1 MEKGAGMAETK
12 QLPADELL
20 RLVEQSSLRD
30 DLPEVQIGDIVRVY
44 FRIVEGN
51 NERVQPF
58 QGTVIAL
65 TGGGTNRMMRVR
77 RIASHG
83 IGVERV
89 FPLNSPRI
97 EKIEIL
103 RHSKVRRAKLF
114 FLRERTGKKAR
125 LKQRY
130 D

>member
-1 MEKGAGMAETK
+1 MS
-12 QLPADELL
+12 DVLL
-20 RLVEQSSLRD
+20 RMVEQSSLRD
-30 DLPEVQIGDIVRVY
+30 DLPEVQVGDIVRVH

-51 NERVQPF
+51 RERVQPF
-58 QGTVIAL
+58 QGTVISI
-65 TGGGTNRMMRVR
+65 TGGGVNRMMRVR

-103 RHSKVRRAKLF
+103 RHSKVRRARLYY
-114 FLRERTGKKAR
+114 LRELTGKKAR

-130 D
+130 EKKKA

>member
-1 MEKGAGMAETK
+1 MAETK

-30 DLPEVQIGDIVRVY
+30 DLTEVKIGDIVRVY

-58 QGTVIAL
+58 QGTVIAI

>member
-1 MEKGAGMAETK
+1 MAETK

-58 QGTVIAL
+58 QGTVIAI

>member
-1 MEKGAGMAETK
+1 MSDA
-12 QLPADELL
+12 LL
-20 RLVEQSSLRD
+20 RTVEQSSLRD
-30 DLPEVQIGDIVRVY
+30 DLPEVQVGDIVRVY

-58 QGTVIAL
+58 QGTVIAV
-65 TGGGTNRMMRVR
+65 TGGGVNRMIRVR

-97 EKIEIL
+97 EKIDIL

-130 D
+130 E